1 VAERASGGDAGG
13 AGGHGFGGS
22 LVAIVTPFR
31 DGDVD
36 LDAFASLVEWHI
48 ASGTSGIVV
57 AGTTGESATLH
68 PEERETLCR
77 RAIAAAKGRVPVLAG
92 TGTNATWSTVQ
103 LTRAAAQWGADGML
117 VVTPYYNKPTQE
129 GLFLHFEAAARAAG
143 GRPVILYD
151 VPGRTAVTIKEAT
164 VKRLARVPGI
174 AALKDATGDLERVGR
189 IAEELVVLSGDDA
202 TTLECMRRGA
212 TGVISVAA
220 NVVPE
225 KMALLCRDRDERI
238 HAELSPLFNALFVES
253 NPIPVKFALHRMGR
267 IGNELRL
274 PLVPL
279 SVEHEPTVAEALRAA
294 GAI

>member
-1 VAERASGGDAGG
+1 MADAF
-13 AGGHGFGGS
+13 AGS
-22 LVAIVTPFR
+22 IVAIVTPFE
-31 DGDVD
+31 DGEVD
-36 LDAFASLVEWHI
+36 LDAFASLVEWHV

-77 RAIAAAKGRVPVLAG
+77 RAIAAARGRVPVIAG

-103 LTRAAAQWGADGML
+103 LTRAAAQWGADAML
-117 VVTPYYNKPTQE
+117 VVAPYYNKPTQE

-151 VPGRTAVTIKEAT
+151 VPSRAAVTIQEPT

-174 AALKDATGDLERVGR
+174 VALKDATGALDRVGR
-189 IAEELVVLSGDDA
+189 LAEDLTVLAGDDV

-212 TGVISVAA
+212 KGVISVAA
-220 NVVPE
+220 NVIPE
-225 KMALLCRDRDERI
+225 KMARLWRDRDERL
-238 HAELSPLFNALFVES
+238 HAELAPLFKALFVET
-253 NPIPVKFALHRMGR
+253 NPIPVKFGLHRMGR
-267 IGNELRL
+267 IRNELRL

-279 SVEHEPTVAEALRAA
+279 SADHEPAVADALRAA

>member
-1 VAERASGGDAGG
+1 MAERRA
-13 AGGHGFGGS
+13 FEGS

-31 DGDVD
+31 DGEVD
-36 LDAFASLVEWHI
+36 LDAFGSLVEWHV

-57 AGTTGESATLH
+57 SGTTGEAATLH
-68 PEERETLCR
+68 PEEREALCR
-77 RAIAAAKGRVPVLAG
+77 RAIAVARGRVPVIAG

-103 LTRAAAQWGADGML
+103 LTRAAAQWGVDAML

-129 GLFLHFEAAARAAG
+129 GLFLHCEAAARAAS

-151 VPGRTAVTIKEAT
+151 VPGRTAVTFKEAT
-164 VKRLARVPGI
+164 VKRLARVPGVV
-174 AALKDATGDLERVGR
+174 ALKDATGELERVKR
-189 IAEELVVLSGDDA
+189 LAPDLTVLAGDDA
-202 TTLECMRRGA
+202 ATLECMRRGA

-225 KMALLCRDRDERI
+225 KMARLCRDRDERI
-238 HAELSPLFNALFVES
+238 HEELSPLFKALFVES

-267 IGNELRL
+267 IKNELRL

-279 SVEHEPTVAEALRAA
+279 SAEHEPTVADALRVA

>member
-1 VAERASGGDAGG
+1 VADAGG
-13 AGGHGFGGS
+13 ASGAGFGGS

-36 LDAFASLVEWHI
+36 LDAFALLVEWQI
-48 ASGTSGIVV
+48 ASGTKGIVV

-68 PEERETLCR
+68 PEEREALCR
-77 RAIAAAKGRVPVLAG
+77 RAIDAARGRVPVVAG

-151 VPGRTAVTIKEAT
+151 VPGRTAVTFKEAT

-189 IAEELVVLSGDDA
+189 LAEDLAILAGDDA
-202 TTLECMRRGA
+202 ATLECMRRGA
-212 TGVISVAA
+212 VGVISVAA

-225 KMALLCRDRDERI
+225 KMARLCRDRDERL
-238 HAELSPLFNALFVES
+238 HEELLPLFRALFVES

-267 IGNELRL
+267 VRNELRL

-279 SVEHEPTVAEALRAA
+279 SAEHEPTVADALRAA